1 MYSFE
6 VSHSIAR
13 AIVFHLV
20 NRKKKSVK
28 LKDSDKVIK
37 KEETTS
43 DFIDYDGMGN
53 FSRFP
58 CNGK

>member
-6 VSHSIAR
+6 ISHNIAR

-28 LKDSDKVIK
+28 LKDSDKVIR
-37 KEETTS
+37 KEETSS
-43 DFIDYDGMGN
+43 DFIDYDGIGN
-53 FSRFP
+53 YGRFP
-58 CNGK
+58 CIKK